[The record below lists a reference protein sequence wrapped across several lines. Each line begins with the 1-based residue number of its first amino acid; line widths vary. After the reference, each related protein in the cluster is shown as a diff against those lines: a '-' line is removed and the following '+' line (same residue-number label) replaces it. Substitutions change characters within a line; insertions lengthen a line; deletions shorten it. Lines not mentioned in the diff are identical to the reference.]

1 MDFNI
6 PNTKQ
11 VPDIISDLNIYRVE
25 GIIFISRNNLSSFF
39 KQG

>member
-11 VPDIISDLNIYRVE
+11 VPDTISDLNIYRVE
-25 GIIFISRNNLSSFF
+25 GIIFISPNNLSSSV